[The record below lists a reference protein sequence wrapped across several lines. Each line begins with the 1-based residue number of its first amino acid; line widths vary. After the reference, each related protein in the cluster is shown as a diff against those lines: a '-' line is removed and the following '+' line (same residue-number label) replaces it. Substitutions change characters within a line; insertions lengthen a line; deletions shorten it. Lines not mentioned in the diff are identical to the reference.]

1 MWVTLSGF
9 PHLAAQQGMGGLFSS
24 ATPVIVIVVL
34 KASQEPPWREKLQEL
49 P

>member
-9 PHLAAQQGMGGLFSS
+9 PHPTAQQGMDGLFSS

>member
-1 MWVTLSGF
+1 MLVTLSGF
-9 PHLAAQQGMGGLFSS
+9 PHLAARQEMGGLVSS
-24 ATPVIVIVVL
+24 AAPVIVIVVL